1 MFNIDDVDAG
11 STLNSI
17 EARNAK
23 GVAFRQVFFFIP
35 ERCLRLATETWNTD
49 NKTMTIRLLEHF
61 N

>member
-23 GVAFRQVFFFIP
+23 GVAFRQVFF
-35 ERCLRLATETWNTD
+35 LSLNVV
-49 NKTMTIRLLEHF
+49 
-61 N
+61 